1 MGLGL
6 LDIRYHNYM
15 TDFELI
21 MSLGQIKAELPM
33 LCLSL
38 IIHVTIK
45 WNKYSRV
52 QCFSTPDSKHISVPC
67 FSTLE
72 SNCIVEDF

>member
-45 WNKYSRV
+45 WNKYPKFNAFQHQIPNILAFHAFQHS
-52 QCFSTPDSKHISVPC
+52 SP
-67 FSTLE
+67 
-72 SNCIVEDF
+72 IVL